1 MKMPLA
7 VELFPTLLTMPRWFG
22 MPEVKVLPG
31 LPEHY
36 FIEEVLPDWFV
47 VTDLDG
53 DRVYSGLGPVSVEK
67 SPAPF

>member
-1 MKMPLA
+1 
-7 VELFPTLLTMPRWFG
+7 MPRSFG
-22 MPEVKVLPG
+22 LPEVKILPG

-36 FIEEVLPDWFV
+36 FIDEVLPDWFV

>member
-1 MKMPLA
+1 MKMPLG
-7 VELFPTLLTMPRWFG
+7 VELFPTLLTIPRWFG
-22 MPEVKVLPG
+22 TPEVKILPG

-36 FIEEVLPDWFV
+36 FIDEVLPDWFV

-53 DRVYSGLGPVSVEK
+53 YRVYSGLGPVSVDQ

>member
-1 MKMPLA
+1 MKMPLS

-22 MPEVKVLPG
+22 VPEVKILPG
-31 LPEHY
+31 RPEHY
-36 FIEEVLPDWFV
+36 VIDEVLPDWFV

-53 DRVYSGLGPVSVEK
+53 ERVYSGLGPVSIEQ